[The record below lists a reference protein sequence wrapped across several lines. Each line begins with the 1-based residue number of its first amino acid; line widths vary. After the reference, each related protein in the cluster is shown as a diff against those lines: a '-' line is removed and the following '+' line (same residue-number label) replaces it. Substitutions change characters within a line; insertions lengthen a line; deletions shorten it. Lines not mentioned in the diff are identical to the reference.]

1 MQGAIAAI
9 HFILSNAAKF
19 DVDEKSL
26 ILEVQ
31 QLGLPKENTEAI
43 AKQYTDAK
51 ELLRRKLAEDSYRVN
66 QLVSVDWRVDHIIA
80 SSSVDS
86 SSGGSLINVKLDL
99 DSRFEQHGPVHST
112 IAFQVTPQKLDVLIS
127 ELSQAKRLME
137 S

>member
-1 MQGAIAAI
+1 
-9 HFILSNAAKF
+9 
-19 DVDEKSL
+19 VDEKSL

-99 DSRFEQHGPVHST
+99 DSRFEQHGPVRST

>member
-1 MQGAIAAI
+1 M
-9 HFILSNAAKF
+9 LSNAAKF

-43 AKQYTDAK
+43 AKQYKDAK
-51 ELLRRKLAEDSYRVN
+51 ELLRSKLAEDSYRVN

-86 SSGGSLINVKLDL
+86 SSGSGSLINVKLDL
-99 DSRFEQHGPVHST
+99 DSRFEQHDPSSQDGRRLST
-112 IAFQVTPQKLDVLIS
+112 IAFQMTPQKLDVLIS

>member
-1 MQGAIAAI
+1 M
-9 HFILSNAAKF
+9 LSNAAKF
-19 DVDEKSL
+19 DVDEESL

-31 QLGLPKENTEAI
+31 QLGLPKENTEVI
-43 AKQYTDAK
+43 AKQYMDAK
-51 ELLRRKLAEDSYRVN
+51 ELLRSKLAEDSYRVN

-80 SSSVDS
+80 SSSIDS

-99 DSRFEQHGPVHST
+99 DSRFEQHDPSSQDSRRHST

>member
-1 MQGAIAAI
+1 
-9 HFILSNAAKF
+9 
-19 DVDEKSL
+19 VDEKSL

-43 AKQYTDAK
+43 AKQYMDAK

-86 SSGGSLINVKLDL
+86 SSGCSLINVKLDL